1 MRYRRADVAGGSY
14 FFTLVTEN
22 RRPLF
27 EEPAAVALFLGA
39 VEKVRARHPF
49 EVDAYVVLP
58 DHLHALWTLPVGDAN
73 FSTRWR
79 LIKEGFTRGYLK
91 THEHLQRSE
100 SRRTKGE
107 QGIWQRRFWEHAIR
121 DEADFA
127 AHLDY
132 IHINPVSMGWSPP
145 LAIGPTRRFRIG
157 SRVAVMT
164 SGGDRTSCRRCPTGS
179 ARNELVVPGQGCR
192 LGRALARPN
201 TSQFRMLGLEKNS
214 TQPTSDL

>member
-39 VEKVRARHPF
+39 IEKVRARHPF

-100 SRRTKGE
+100 SRRAKGE
-107 QGIWQRRFWEHAIR
+107 QGIWQRRFREHAIR

-132 IHINPVSMGWSPP
+132 IHINPVKHGLVTAARDWPYSTFQDW
-145 LAIGPTRRFRIG
+145 
-157 SRVAVMT
+157 VARGGMT
-164 SGGDRTSCRRCPTGS
+164 GGGDRTSCRRCPTGS

-192 LGRALARPN
+192 LGRALARPDS
-201 TSQFRMLGLEKNS
+201 SQFRMLGLVKNS

>member
-39 VEKVRARHPF
+39 VEKVRAPHPF

-91 THEHLQRSE
+91 THEHPQRSE
-100 SRRTKGE
+100 SRRAKGE
-107 QGIWQRRFWEHAIR
+107 QGIWRRRFWEHAIR

-132 IHINPVSMGWSPP
+132 IHINPVKHVLVTAARDWPYSTFQDWVARGGYDEWWGSDELPP
-145 LAIGPTRRFRIG
+145 LPDW
-157 SRVAVMT
+157 V
-164 SGGDRTSCRRCPTGS
+164 
-179 ARNELVVPGQGCR
+179 GQ
-192 LGRALARPN
+192 
-201 TSQFRMLGLEKNS
+201 E
-214 TQPTSDL
+214 

>member
-39 VEKVRARHPF
+39 VEKVRARHSF
-49 EVDAYVVLP
+49 EVDAYVVLR

-91 THEHLQRSE
+91 THEHPRRSE
-100 SRRTKGE
+100 SRRAKGE

-132 IHINPVSMGWSPP
+132 IHINPVKHGLVTAARDWPYSTFQDWVARGGYDERWGSDELPP
-145 LAIGPTRRFRIG
+145 LPDW
-157 SRVAVMT
+157 V
-164 SGGDRTSCRRCPTGS
+164 
-179 ARNELVVPGQGCR
+179 GQ
-192 LGRALARPN
+192 
-201 TSQFRMLGLEKNS
+201 E
-214 TQPTSDL
+214 

>member
-1 MRYRRADVAGGSY
+1 MRYRRVSIPGACY
-14 FFTLVTEN
+14 FFTLVTEH
-22 RRPLF
+22 RRPLLR
-27 EEPAAVALFLGA
+27 EPRAVALFLGA

-91 THEHLQRSE
+91 THEHPQRSE
-100 SRRTKGE
+100 SRRAKGE
-107 QGIWQRRFWEHAIR
+107 QGIWQRGFWEHAIR

-132 IHINPVSMGWSPP
+132 IHINPVKHGLAPP
-145 LAIGPTRRFRIG
+145 LAIGLTRRFKIG

-179 ARNELVVPGQGCR
+179 ARNELVALRDPTPRSLGCWV
-192 LGRALARPN
+192 
-201 TSQFRMLGLEKNS
+201 S
-214 TQPTSDL
+214 